1 MERFS
6 VLVPTVI
13 SMIYQLV
20 AGGGIPSYLRSGQT
34 REKHKECILGTGQNY
49 RRFSGKSKRTR
60 ADTR

>member
-20 AGGGIPSYLRSGQT
+20 AGGGIRSYLRSGRDEQNT
-34 REKHKECILGTGQNY
+34 KNVYWALDRITEVFRQIKE
-49 RRFSGKSKRTR
+49 
-60 ADTR
+60 D